1 LRYVPRMVPFYMISR
16 IKSSP
21 ECASHVLLCEF
32 SHKTYTPIG
41 ISWLDYANFHT
52 KRVPALH
59 LLVLLCEISSKTR
72 SHVALLHFCVLFCKT
87 MLIDD
92 AKAIHPRAINVR
104 TPSPRS
110 SVFAVV
116 TTTPSR
122 SRCNAE
128 LNRYNDTEPQPF
140 QTPTSTVT
148 TTPTVAVATPTSTVT
163 TTPTAAVSTDVPH
176 DRAAACSPA
185 SF

>member
-21 ECASHVLLCEF
+21 ECAAHVLLCEF

-41 ISWLDYANFHT
+41 IYWLDYANFHT

-72 SHVALLHFCVLFCKT
+72 SHVALLHFCVLFCET

-116 TTTPSR
+116 TTTPRRGLATTRAATVTMTPSR
-122 SRCNAE
+122 SRCNAD
-128 LNRYNDTEPQPF
+128 LNRYNDT
-140 QTPTSTVT
+140 
-148 TTPTVAVATPTSTVT
+148 
-163 TTPTAAVSTDVPH
+163 
-176 DRAAACSPA
+176 DRSR
-185 SF
+185 FNGY